1 VTRFSAIIIDD
12 EPLAREGLRRICDR
26 DGRVDVID
34 SAGDGE
40 TALHMIAATAPDAV
54 FLDIGMPG
62 LGGMEVAARLKARAR
77 RPAIVFVTAYDHFA
91 TEAFDLAVVDY
102 VLKPVESARLGRA
115 IDRVVAAV
123 GDRTVDDDRTIRADA
138 FWAPHRGSLVRV
150 PLPSIE
156 SVEAEGD
163 YVRLYTPSGSHLIR
177 QSMAVMAA
185 RLTPA
190 LFIRVHRS
198 AIIRKDRVIEFRHLG
213 AGVWAAIDRNGRA
226 FRVGRSYLTA
236 VRDLL
241 RIPPCPDP

>member
-1 VTRFSAIIIDD
+1 MSRFRALIVDD

-34 SAGDGE
+34 SVGDGE
-40 TALHMIAATAPDAV
+40 TALQVIQATTPDAV

-62 LGGMEVAARLKARAR
+62 LGGMEIAARLQAGAC

-91 TEAFDLAVVDY
+91 AEAFDLAVVDY
-102 VLKPVESARLGRA
+102 VLKPVERARLGRA
-115 IDRVVAAV
+115 IDRVAAAI
-123 GDRTVDDDRTIRADA
+123 GERTTAADA

-150 PLPSIE
+150 PLTTIE

-163 YVRLYTPSGSHLIR
+163 YVRLSTSSAMYLMR

-185 RLTPA
+185 RLPPA
-190 LFIRVHRS
+190 LFLRVHRS
-198 AIIRKDRVIEFRHLG
+198 TIVRRDRVVEFRHLG

-226 FRVGRSYLTA
+226 FRVGRSYLPA
-236 VRDLL
+236 VRECLCIAPGSDAK
-241 RIPPCPDP
+241 RSDT